1 MLLFSPLQKQRE
13 RPHRDRKCWL
23 FGWELEYLK
32 TRVTLFAFADPAAP
46 PSGTGVAFY
55 FLSFILFLHNKA
67 KWFLFLLNDFC
78 CFVRVTLYSWGF
90 WRDAYTSFPSSGVS
104 LCAKGL

>member
-1 MLLFSPLQKQRE
+1 MTF
-13 RPHRDRKCWL
+13 
-23 FGWELEYLK
+23 
-32 TRVTLFAFADPAAP
+32 FALDDLAAP

-67 KWFLFLLNDFC
+67 KWFLFLPNDFC
-78 CFVRVTLYSWGF
+78 CFVRVTLDSWVF
-90 WRDAYTSFPSSGVS
+90 WRDAHTSFSPSGVS